1 VRLEEKPKVG
11 TDGLTSP
18 RSCSVGAMRMLR
30 LERTG
35 EKLMR
40 MVALCADVEEAEL
53 EQVAVVEEVVRRVA
67 VVDGELSRSP
77 MVRSRTGSRGR
88 TRKRH
93 GGGVTET
100 TPETKTAT
108 RRGSRR
114 ESRCRNRRRHAI
126 ERHIPGFARPV
137 NASGTM
143 ARTGVAKTGRARES
157 APPRRHCL
165 RDQQRRPPRRSQAQK
180 NGEEEDA
187 DAARSCWSRRRGRS
201 GRRRWRRGGAGRSDE
216 VTPDDLAQGLMI
228 RRTRRRSS
236 KKATKNSNS
245 SVKTMCAQGAH

>member
-1 VRLEEKPKVG
+1 MRLEEKPKVG

-100 TPETKTAT
+100 TPEMKTAT

-114 ESRCRNRRRHAI
+114 ESMPQSTQTRHRATHPRVCQTRECIGGDGTHRCCQDRTCEGECTTKTPLSEGPA
-126 ERHIPGFARPV
+126 EK
-137 NASGTM
+137 AST
-143 ARTGVAKTGRARES
+143 TVAGA
-157 APPRRHCL
+157 
-165 RDQQRRPPRRSQAQK
+165 
-180 NGEEEDA
+180 EE
-187 DAARSCWSRRRGRS
+187 RRGRRCRCS
-201 GRRRWRRGGAGRSDE
+201 PQLLE
-216 VTPDDLAQGLMI
+216 
-228 RRTRRRSS
+228 
-236 KKATKNSNS
+236 
-245 SVKTMCAQGAH
+245 